1 MKSDR
6 IKKGIETAPHR
17 SLLRATGLKD
27 EDFGDKPWIGV
38 ANSYNNVIPGH
49 VHLNKLTE
57 KVMQGIRD
65 AGGVPFVWGVPGI
78 CDGIAMGKG
87 KGMNYSLP
95 SRDHIAD
102 NVELMMGAHSFD
114 GWVGVTNCDKI
125 TPGML
130 MAAGRLDLP
139 TIILTGGPMRAG
151 IRNGEKVDL
160 ISCFEAVGAY
170 KAGKIDDKEL
180 LALER
185 VACPGEGSCAG
196 LFTANTMACI
206 TESLGLSLPGC
217 GTMLATD
224 SNKLDLAYETGKKIV
239 ELVKKNITAR
249 SIVTDKSFENA
260 ITVDMCIGGSTNTV
274 LHIPAIAK
282 EFGIEIGL
290 DLFDK
295 ISKETPNLTKI
306 RPSGPYMM
314 EDLDAAGGIP
324 AILKRLGKK
333 LHMEQ
338 LTVSGKTIYQ
348 IAAEAEIINEEVIR
362 PINNPYSETGGI
374 AILKGNISP
383 EGSVVKVA
391 AVDKEMMVF
400 EGPARVFN
408 SEDEAMDAILN
419 GKISEGDVVVIRFMG
434 PKGAPGMPEMLS
446 PTSAIAG
453 MGLDKSVALITDGR
467 FSGGTRGGAIG
478 HVAPEAWDKGPII
491 AIKEGDLIKI
501 NIPKR
506 TLDVDLP
513 PEELKKRIEDAK
525 IPERK
530 LKGFLAKYVK
540 TL

>member
-1 MKSDR
+1 
-6 IKKGIETAPHR
+6 
-17 SLLRATGLKD
+17 
-27 EDFGDKPWIGV
+27 
-38 ANSYNNVIPGH
+38 
-49 VHLNKLTE
+49 
-57 KVMQGIRD
+57 
-65 AGGVPFVWGVPGI
+65 
-78 CDGIAMGKG
+78 
-87 KGMNYSLP
+87 
-95 SRDHIAD
+95 
-102 NVELMMGAHSFD
+102 
-114 GWVGVTNCDKI
+114 
-125 TPGML
+125 
-130 MAAGRLDLP
+130 
-139 TIILTGGPMRAG
+139 
-151 IRNGEKVDL
+151 
-160 ISCFEAVGAY
+160 
-170 KAGKIDDKEL
+170 
-180 LALER
+180 
-185 VACPGEGSCAG
+185 
-196 LFTANTMACI
+196 
-206 TESLGLSLPGC
+206 
-217 GTMLATD
+217 
-224 SNKLDLAYETGKKIV
+224 
-239 ELVKKNITAR
+239 
-249 SIVTDKSFENA
+249 
-260 ITVDMCIGGSTNTV
+260 
-274 LHIPAIAK
+274 
-282 EFGIEIGL
+282 
-290 DLFDK
+290 
-295 ISKETPNLTKI
+295 
-306 RPSGPYMM
+306 SGPYMM